1 MAFRNGR
8 QTAGNSTDP
17 NPMRTN
23 VLNKHRLTVG
33 IFILFCGLV
42 LLSFAAIPA
51 GARSPW
57 KRPIS
62 TTRTSRATAATSPAP
77 AAVASAGSPRFFT
90 YMSPAGVADSA
101 GEPSIGSNW
110 TRETIFTNHNINGT
124 TNSIPNGGST
134 LYFGG
139 FLPAMLK
146 VTFSDCS
153 SPAGALWEQKPLLSA
168 NTPRAA
174 GDPILFTDSITGRT
188 FVAQLEG
195 LTPAGATIDITDDDG
210 DTFTPSDGVVPS
222 DVDHETLGGG
232 PYHSPIP
239 NGVNPLYPNAVY
251 YASQSVAEARCLR
264 SDTGGLL
271 FSQASA
277 PMFSAA
283 TCDGL
288 HGHVKVSPSTAPD
301 AGTVYVPDKACGT
314 VPFLNG
320 GNAAVAFSE
329 DNGITWTVS
338 EIPDGAA
345 EGEWDPSVGIAS
357 DGTIYE
363 GYQDINGHAK
373 IAVGHHTPGTTG
385 VPGTIT
391 WSTSVD
397 VGAQLGLNNITFPA
411 VVAGDPHRATFAF
424 YGTTTADGPGEDHT
438 GGANN
443 DPTLFTGVWYLFT
456 ASTFDGGQTWTTQNI
471 TPDDPI
477 QRGPI
482 CGGGTC
488 RNLLDFF
495 GATIDKEGRVLV
507 GYDDGCVTAG
517 CISGGP
523 NDYTAKAA
531 IARQSGGQRMFAAFD
546 PIEPAVPGAPAV
558 SGNLNAANTAATL
571 SWTAP
576 DNGGSPI
583 TGYNIYRRVGAGTFT
598 LLATV
603 TVPGYTDSGFTP
615 GDVYHVTAS
624 NAQGEGPYCPDVI
637 PLVVVAPN
645 PCALPGVLAIDDN
658 DGDAAPNTPPDPSV
672 DVKQLFVAEPL
683 FTPAA
688 DKLVF
693 TLLVGAPPTSGSP
706 PPSSQWYFVWNR
718 QGTDPSDPMDASY
731 DRMYVAMKT
740 DASGAV
746 SFDYGKFGVP
756 LNEVPPPPPDP
767 NANTPS
773 SKGTPDS
780 GSYDPATGL
789 VRITISNSKLRA
801 IDGGP
806 GKYVAGTSLGGIN
819 VRTYLARPDA
829 GQKSQNNANDITP
842 NGIYTL
848 SGNASCATTA
858 PLLGVV
864 SAKTHGTV
872 GEFDIALP
880 LTGNPGI
887 ECRTGGANGNHTLV
901 FTFANPITAVAGA
914 SVTSGTGSVSSSSIG
929 SNTHEYVVNLT
940 GVANAQRLTVTLTGV
955 SDTAGNA
962 TPSLAVTMGVLIGDV
977 SGSGNVDAADV
988 GLTQRQNNQP
998 VTQSNFRSDVNA
1010 SGNIDAA
1017 DVGIVQRQNQAHL

>member
-1 MAFRNGR
+1 MITKYYRI
-8 QTAGNSTDP
+8 T
-17 NPMRTN
+17 
-23 VLNKHRLTVG
+23 G
-33 IFILFCGLV
+33 ICLALGGMILLA
-42 LLSFAAIPA
+42 FAAIPA
-51 GARSPW
+51 GARNTW
-57 KRPIS
+57 KRPVS
-62 TTRTSRATAATSPAP
+62 TKTASHPSVAQTAP
-77 AAVASAGSPRFFT
+77 NLAAAPGAPRFFT
-90 YMSPAGVADSA
+90 YMSPPGVADSA

-110 TRETIFTNHNINGT
+110 TKETVFTNHNLNGT

-153 SPAGALWEQKPLLSA
+153 SPAGALWEQKPLISA
-168 NTPRAA
+168 STPRAA

-271 FSQASA
+271 FSQGSA
-277 PMFSAA
+277 PMFTAA

-301 AGTVYVPDKACGT
+301 AGTVYVPDKGCGT
-314 VPFLNG
+314 LPLVNG

-345 EGEWDPSVGIAS
+345 EGEWDPSIGIAS

-373 IAVGHHTPGTTG
+373 IAVGHHTAGTVG

-391 WSTSVD
+391 WSPSID

-411 VVAGDPHRATFAF
+411 VVAGDPQRATFAF
-424 YGTTTADGPGEDHT
+424 YGTTTADGPNEDHT
-438 GGANN
+438 GGAND

-517 CISGGP
+517 CISGGA

-531 IARQSGGQRMFAAFD
+531 IARQSGGKRMFAAFD
-546 PIEPAVPGAPAV
+546 PVEPARPGAPAV
-558 SGNLNAANTAATL
+558 SGSLNGANTAATL
-571 SWTAP
+571 TWTAP
-576 DNGGSPI
+576 DNGGSSI
-583 TGYNIYRRVGAGTFT
+583 TGYNIYRRVGAGAFT

-603 TVPGYTDSGFTP
+603 TVPGYTDTGFAA

-624 NAQGEGPYCPDVI
+624 NAQGEGPYCPDVT
-637 PLVVVAPN
+637 PVVVVPPN

-693 TLLVGAPPTSGSP
+693 TLQVGAPPTSGSAP
-706 PPSSQWYFVWNR
+706 ATSQWYIVWNR
-718 QGTDPSDPMDASY
+718 QGTDPSDSSDASY

-740 DASGAV
+740 DPTGAV
-746 SFDYGKFGVP
+746 SFDYGKFGIP

-767 NANTPS
+767 NANTPKS
-773 SKGTPDS
+773 YGAPDS

-801 IDGGP
+801 IDGGS
-806 GKYVAGTSLGGIN
+806 GKYVAGTSLAALN
-819 VRTYLARPDA
+819 VRTYLARPDG
-829 GQKSQNNANDITP
+829 GQRSQNNANDITP
-842 NGIYTL
+842 NGIYSL
-848 SGNASCATTA
+848 SGNASCVTTV

-864 SAKTHGTV
+864 SAKTHGTA
-872 GEFDIALP
+872 GEFDIGLP
-880 LTGNPGI
+880 LSGNPGI
-887 ECRTGGANGNHTLV
+887 ECRTGGPSGNHTLV
-901 FTFANPITAVAGA
+901 FTFANPLTAVGGA
-914 SVTSGTGSVSSSSIG
+914 SVTSGTGSVSSSAIG
-929 SNTHEYVVNLT
+929 TNTHEYVVNLA
-940 GVANAQRLTVTLTGV
+940 GVANAQRITVTLTGV
-955 SDTAGNA
+955 SDTAGNT
-962 TPSLAVTMGVLIGDV
+962 TPALGVTMGVLLGDTTANGAV
-977 SGSGNVDAADV
+977 NSSDISQTQSQSGMALSN
-988 GLTQRQNNQP
+988 
-998 VTQSNFRSDVNA
+998 SNFREDVTANGAINSSDISTVQGQ
-1010 SGNIDAA
+1010 SGTA
-1017 DVGIVQRQNQAHL
+1017 LP

>member
-1 MAFRNGR
+1 
-8 QTAGNSTDP
+8 
-17 NPMRTN
+17 MRTN
-23 VLNKHRLTVG
+23 LSKKHRLTAG

-51 GARSPW
+51 GARSLW

-62 TTRTSRATAATSPAP
+62 TARASRAAVTTTSTS
-77 AAVASAGSPRFFT
+77 AAVASAGDPRFFT
-90 YMSPAGVADSA
+90 YMSPPGVGDSA

-110 TRETIFTNHNINGT
+110 TKETIFTNHNVDGS
-124 TNSIPNGGST
+124 TNSLPNGGSS

-139 FLPAMLK
+139 FLSDMLK

-153 SPAGALWEQKPLLSA
+153 SPAGALWELKPLLSA
-168 NTPRAA
+168 STPRAA
-174 GDPILFTDSITGRT
+174 GDPILFTDPITGRT

-195 LTPAGATIDITDDDG
+195 LTPAGATIDITDNDG

-232 PYHSPIP
+232 PYHAPIP
-239 NGVNPLYPNAVY
+239 PGVNPLYPNAVY

-277 PMFSAA
+277 PMFTAA

-288 HGHVKVSPSTAPD
+288 HGHVKVSPATAPD

-314 VPFLNG
+314 VPLLNG

-338 EIPDGAA
+338 QIPDGAA
-345 EGEWDPSVGIAS
+345 EGEWDPSVGIAT

-373 IAVGHHTPGTTG
+373 IAVGHHIPGTTG

-391 WSTSVD
+391 WSPSVD
-397 VGAQLGLNNITFPA
+397 VGAQLGINNITFPA
-411 VVAGDPHRATFAF
+411 VVAGDPNRATLAF
-424 YGTTTADGPGEDHT
+424 FGTTTADGPGEDHT

-443 DPTLFTGVWYLFT
+443 DPTLFTGIWYLFT
-456 ASTFDGGQTWTTQNI
+456 SSTFNGGQTWTTQNI

-495 GATIDKEGRVLV
+495 GAVIDKEGRVLV

-523 NDYTAKAA
+523 NDFTSKAA
-531 IARQSGGQRMFAAFD
+531 IARQTGGKRMFAAFD
-546 PIEPAVPGAPAV
+546 PVEPAKPGAPAV
-558 SGNLNAANTAATL
+558 SGSLSGANTATL
-571 SWTAP
+571 TWTAP

-583 TGYNIYRRVGAGTFT
+583 TGYNVYRKVGAGAFS

-603 TVPGYTDSGFTP
+603 SVPGYTDPGFTS
-615 GDVYHVTAS
+615 GDVYHVTAV
-624 NAQGEGPYCPDVI
+624 NAQGEGPYCPDVT
-637 PLVVVAPN
+637 PTVVVAPN
-645 PCALPGVLAIDDN
+645 PCALPGVLAIVDN
-658 DGDAAPNTPPDPSV
+658 DGDPAPNTPPDPSV

-683 FTPAA
+683 FNPAA

-693 TLLVGAPPTSGSP
+693 TLQVGAPSTSGSP
-706 PPSSQWYFVWNR
+706 PPSSQWYIVWNR
-718 QGTDPSDPMDASY
+718 QGTDPSDPSDASY

-740 DASGAV
+740 DASGTV

-767 NANTPS
+767 NANTPKS
-773 SKGTPDS
+773 YGAADS
-780 GSYDPATGL
+780 GSYDVATGL
-789 VRITISNSKLRA
+789 IRITLSNNKLRA
-801 IDGGP
+801 IDGGS
-806 GKYVAGTSLGGIN
+806 GKYVAGTSLAALN

-842 NGIYTL
+842 NGIYSL
-848 SGNASCATTA
+848 AGNASCATTA

-864 SAKTHGTV
+864 SAKTHGTA

-887 ECRTGGANGNHTLV
+887 ECRTGGPNGNHTLV
-901 FTFANPITAVAGA
+901 FTFANPLTAVSGA
-914 SVTSGTGSVSSSSIG
+914 SVTSGTGSVSSSAIG
-929 SNTHEYVVNLT
+929 SNTHEYIVNLT
-940 GVANAQRLTVTLTGV
+940 GVANAQRITVTLTGA
-955 SDTAGNA
+955 SDTAGNT
-962 TPSLAVTMGVLIGDV
+962 TPSLAVTMGVLLGDTTANGAV
-977 SGSGNVDAADV
+977 NSSDISQTQSQSGIALSN
-988 GLTQRQNNQP
+988 
-998 VTQSNFRSDVNA
+998 SNFREDVTVNGAINSSDISAVQGQ
-1010 SGNIDAA
+1010 SGTA
-1017 DVGIVQRQNQAHL
+1017 LP